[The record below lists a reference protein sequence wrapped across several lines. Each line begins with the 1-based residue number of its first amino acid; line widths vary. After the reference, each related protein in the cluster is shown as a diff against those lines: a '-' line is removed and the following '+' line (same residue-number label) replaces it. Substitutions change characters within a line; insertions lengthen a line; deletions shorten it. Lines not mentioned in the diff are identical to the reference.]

1 MKRDD
6 VVLLKLRENC
16 SEGSDDA
23 CRTLERLC
31 AEGRDDACRYV
42 PQ

>member
-1 MKRDD
+1 MNRDE
-6 VVLLKLRENC
+6 VVLLKLREKC
-16 SEGSDDA
+16 SDGSTDA

-31 AEGRDDACRYV
+31 SDGRDDACRYV